1 MSALN
6 TTNMS
11 DSGSTKWAAESIL
24 NSLNDDIVENTNVV
38 ADVPVGSE
46 AS

>member
-1 MSALN
+1 
-6 TTNMS
+6 
-11 DSGSTKWAAESIL
+11 L

-38 ADVPVGSE
+38 TDIANVVADVPVGTE